1 MNKHTPRKYNGVNH
15 DLFLY
20 LNSDNFAVNRKGQ
33 YFLTNPEA
41 KPDEILRQMRPLSV
55 KSQLIPTS
63 SSEMNIFLPEAVGAQ
78 LEFASEPYNY
88 DIIIV
93 SSLYA
98 NMARQ
103 TQGSNP
109 DYLDRLYSP
118 ITLYSEDPQDSNHFA
133 NKIGCVGFRKVW
145 YPRIPQEYV
154 NELRTGR
161 LPSVTSMKLCID
173 MYHSQ
178 RAYCDYNTSCWLHEL
193 ENYLREV

>member
-1 MNKHTPRKYNGVNH
+1 
-15 DLFLY
+15 
-20 LNSDNFAVNRKGQ
+20 
-33 YFLTNPEA
+33 
-41 KPDEILRQMRPLSV
+41 MRPLSV

-98 NMARQ
+98 NIARQ

-118 ITLYSEDPQDSNHFA
+118 ITLYSEDPQDQTILPIKSA
-133 NKIGCVGFRKVW
+133 VW
-145 YPRIPQEYV
+145 VSERYGILV
-154 NELRTGR
+154 FHKN
-161 LPSVTSMKLCID
+161 TSM
-173 MYHSQ
+173 
-178 RAYCDYNTSCWLHEL
+178 N
-193 ENYLREV
+193 